1 MLNGGEMTQKTINFL
16 VVEDNELDAE
26 KISRGFRRLS
36 IANNLIVAANGF
48 EALDLLRGSNGRE
61 KLTEPL
67 VVILDIQMPR
77 MGGFEFLQILRADPE
92 LSHLP
97 VFVLSSSEDR
107 KDIET
112 ANRMM
117 VSGYIVKPLKL
128 GDVLSAI
135 GTLGAQWQL
144 TEYPGA

>member
-1 MLNGGEMTQKTINFL
+1 MLNGGKRTQKTINFL

>member
-1 MLNGGEMTQKTINFL
+1 MTQKTINFL

>member
-1 MLNGGEMTQKTINFL
+1 MTQKTINFL

-92 LSHLP
+92 LNHLP
-97 VFVLSSSEDR
+97 VFVLSSSENR